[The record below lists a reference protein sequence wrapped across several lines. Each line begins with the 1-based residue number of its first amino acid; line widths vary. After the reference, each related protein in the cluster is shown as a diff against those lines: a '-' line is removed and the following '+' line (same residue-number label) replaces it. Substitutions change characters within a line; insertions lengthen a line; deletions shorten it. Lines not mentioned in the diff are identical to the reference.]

1 MALIGLLPA
10 PQRGGAD
17 VAVRTRR
24 PLGLIVGQAFTV
36 EEASACIP
44 SVPGCFIQIH
54 LDREWKVNYLSKPE
68 EPLSRKHTWG
78 PDITHRQCLM
88 SCLR

>member
-1 MALIGLLPA
+1 MEEAS
-10 PQRGGAD
+10 GAD
-17 VAVRTRR
+17 V
-24 PLGLIVGQAFTV
+24 TV

-68 EPLSRKHTWG
+68 QPLSRKHTWG